1 MSWLPKSGY
10 FISRNRSLL
19 HSIGGHCPLMQEG
32 VRLTMNNNLI
42 YKSVSYHWDASFSL
56 STGVVEDPWLILL
69 LLSRFKLSIIFTG
82 SPSYPEMQIV
92 DCEHRGTL
100 STS

>member
-1 MSWLPKSGY
+1 
-10 FISRNRSLL
+10 
-19 HSIGGHCPLMQEG
+19 MQEG
-32 VRLTMNNNLI
+32 VRLTMNNNHI

-56 STGVVEDPWLILL
+56 STGVVKDPWLILL

>member
-32 VRLTMNNNLI
+32 VRLT
-42 YKSVSYHWDASFSL
+42 K
-56 STGVVEDPWLILL
+56 
-69 LLSRFKLSIIFTG
+69 LLSGLSELGNNKGTAEAGLMFIFDFLQKLIIG
-82 SPSYPEMQIV
+82 
-92 DCEHRGTL
+92 
-100 STS
+100 